1 MSLPSTLDRTSQE
14 TPRER
19 QALEQLGVT
28 TFSRGV
34 RQVLAGT
41 FIAVIVAIPLFE
53 TVQEVRENLAAREQL
68 RRQGVSVADMPGRRP
83 RVADVLTYL
92 PVPRPE
98 ELRALENDLLLN
110 STAGRFL
117 RPWVQAVLSRTLG
130 VGNPSVVVGRHGWLH
145 YVDGVE
151 YVTGRGFLEAD
162 HLARAQEL
170 GRFSDPRPAIL
181 QLHRELEAMDVALVV
196 LPIPDKAVIVPGSL
210 ARGLEGT
217 FGLQNRSWNTF
228 ASELRRAGVRLL
240 DLTAAMSQA
249 EAGGSEQFLRTDTHW
264 SAAGIDTAAE
274 ATVEFISG
282 TLGVEPGPP
291 RYQRREIR
299 TDKVTGDLIGLLG
312 LPDTQAK
319 QLPNETVVLHPVI
332 DASGERWQPDPNS
345 DILLIG
351 DSFSEFRAADNAGLA
366 EQISYFLQQPLD
378 RRASFTPRRFD
389 GREALGTSLAEVRR
403 SARRYRVII
412 WEFAIRKLSVGD
424 WPLLP

>member
-1 MSLPSTLDRTSQE
+1 MNAPSTLDRTSQE

-34 RQVLAGT
+34 RQTLAGM
-41 FIAVIVAIPLFE
+41 FIVVIVAIPLFE
-53 TVQEVRENLAAREQL
+53 TVQDVRKNLATREQL
-68 RRQGVSVADMPGRRP
+68 RRQGVSVSEMPGRRP
-83 RVADVLTYL
+83 RVADVLAYL
-92 PVPRPE
+92 PVPPPE

-110 STAGRFL
+110 SAAGRFL
-117 RPWVQAVLSRTLG
+117 RPWAQSVLSRTLG
-130 VGNPSVVVGRHGWLH
+130 VGNPSVVVGRQGWLH
-145 YVDGVE
+145 YIDGVE

-162 HLARAQEL
+162 HLAWAQEQD
-170 GRFSDPRPAIL
+170 RFGDPRPAIL

-228 ASELRRAGVRLL
+228 AGELRRAGVRLL
-240 DLTAAMSQA
+240 DITAAMSQA

-282 TLGVEPGPP
+282 TLGVERGPS
-291 RYQRREIR
+291 RYQREIR
-299 TDKVTGDLIGLLG
+299 TGTLTGDLIGLLG
-312 LPDTQAK
+312 LPDAQAK
-319 QLPNETVVLHPVI
+319 QLANETIVSHPVV

-351 DSFSEFRAADNAGLA
+351 DSFAEFHSNDNAGLA

-389 GREALGTSLAEVRR
+389 GREALGRSLAEVRR